1 MSAAH
6 LRPTL
11 ELSIRGARLRPWQL
25 TDALGLSIEGNN
37 RSIWLNLRDRF
48 PNPYTLTDAEH
59 HLGFVLSP
67 EGMTDVHLCIE
78 VDGEV
83 AGSISV
89 LFKQDVNRRSAEIGY
104 FVGQRFWGRGITTA
118 AVVALSEY
126 AFAHFDLCRLYA
138 VVFASNAASARVLE
152 KAGYE
157 LEARLRKSITK
168 DGQTMDALL
177 YAMIK

>member
-1 MSAAH
+1 MSAAR

-11 ELSIRGARLRPWQL
+11 ELPVHGARLRPWQL
-25 TDALGLSIEGNN
+25 SDAQALSTHGNS
-37 RSIWLNLRDRF
+37 RAIWLNLRDRF

-59 HLGFVLSP
+59 HLRFVLSP

-78 VDGEV
+78 VDGEA

-104 FVGQRFWGRGITTA
+104 FLGQQFWGRGITTA
-118 AVVALSEY
+118 AVVALTDY
-126 AFAHFDLCRLYA
+126 AFTNFDLCRLYA
-138 VVFASNAASARVLE
+138 VVFAPNAASARVLE

-168 DGQTMDALL
+168 DGQTMDSLL
-177 YAMIK
+177 YASVK